1 MPRWLLVRHGETD
14 WNLQARAQGQ
24 IDTPLNDKGK
34 AQAERIASRLSS
46 ETFAAAYSS
55 DLSRVVETARP
66 VMRGRDVPIAYTEE
80 LREKHFG
87 DWEGMTFEEIRAK
100 HPRGF
105 GRMFSDDS
113 DFAAPGGGETDRD
126 LCARAAAFAERI
138 RAAHPDDDLLIAAHG
153 GSLRALIASLIGI
166 PPSRMWRLRLDN
178 ASLSVL
184 TFFDDGNAVLTL
196 LNDTN
201 HMREER

>member
-1 MPRWLLVRHGETD
+1 MPKWFLVRHGETD
-14 WNLQARAQGQ
+14 WNKEARAQGQ
-24 IDTPLNDKGK
+24 MDTPLNADGR
-34 AQAERIASRLSS
+34 AQAERIASRLES

-66 VMRGRDVPIAYTEE
+66 IMRGRDVPIAYAKE

-87 DWEGMTFEEIRAK
+87 DWEGMTCDEIRAK
-100 HPRGF
+100 HPDGF
-105 GRMFSDDS
+105 SRMFSDDS

-126 LCARAAAFAERI
+126 LCARAASFAERT
-138 RAAHPDDDLLIAAHG
+138 RAAHPDDDLLIVAHG

-166 PPSRMWRLRLDN
+166 PPHRMWRLRLDN
-178 ASLSVL
+178 TSLSTL
-184 TFFDDGNAVLTL
+184 AFFDDDNAVLTL

-201 HMREER
+201 HL